1 MQSQYQTFLTANNS
15 GIKIVN
21 CTTNEQKPYGTS
33 AGCID
38 CPYNNTYFSLK
49 TQSCVVCPPNS
60 QYWPSSL
67 KCIYEINVTN
77 FDNKPKIIQSGN
89 YTLANYKN

>member
-1 MQSQYQTFLTANNS
+1 MQSQYQSLLKANNS

-21 CTTNEQKPYGTS
+21 CTISNQKPYATS

-38 CPYNNTYFSLK
+38 CPDTNTYFSLK
-49 TQSCVVCPPNS
+49 TQSCVLCPPNS
-60 QYWPSSL
+60 QYWPASL
-67 KCIYEINVTN
+67 KCIYEINTTN
-77 FDNKPKIIQSGN
+77 FDNKPKIIQAEN